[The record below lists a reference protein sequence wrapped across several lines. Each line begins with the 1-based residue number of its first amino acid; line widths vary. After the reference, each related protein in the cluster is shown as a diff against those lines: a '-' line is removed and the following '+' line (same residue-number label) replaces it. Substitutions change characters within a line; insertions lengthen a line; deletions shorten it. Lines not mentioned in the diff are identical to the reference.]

1 MLYCLPFAE
10 LEGFYGSM
18 GFAAVKDMAQVPKS
32 YTKNMSGVT
41 VITTNPFY
49 F

>member
-1 MLYCLPFAE
+1 MLYYLPFAE

-18 GFAAVKDMAQVPKS
+18 VFAAERMAQVPEAVL
-32 YTKNMSGVT
+32 KNMSGVT
-41 VITTNPFY
+41 VITTNRFC